1 MECYVTKGRIK
12 TDCPKV
18 ARFHNLALNVRS
30 FLTRRFYSASL
41 YTCMMSHRITVLM
54 ILSLASQFQSKDL
67 KSTIDA
73 NF

>member
-30 FLTRRFYSASL
+30 FRRFYSASL

-67 KSTIDA
+67 KSIIDA